1 MSSYSL
7 DQLTLQHFPIQ
18 LLFYDTSSCPYHLSN
33 LTVYPSLP
41 CSLYSSHTGF
51 LLSLKCS
58 KQLPPQG
65 IHPCFFPRKP
75 LLGAWLEP
83 SLPSCLC
90 PNVTFSVRLS
100 PNTLCKIHPTHT
112 LPVLLI
118 LLCFA
123 LQYLSSSVISIF
135 IHLLIAYFSPL
146 PFLMEFL
153 CLHILLRRKTFYLI
167 HYQHFGIGLDMT
179 QLSRLPLVFLFKIKY
194 NLKKKK

>member
-1 MSSYSL
+1 MIQALAPTTFLTSL
-7 DQLTLQHFPIQ
+7 SIPLSLAHSTPATLV
-18 LLFYDTSSCPYHLSN
+18 SC
-33 LTVYPSLP
+33 YPLNAAN
-41 CSLYSSHTGF
+41 SSHHRAFTLVFSLENPSWEHGLSPHY
-51 LLSLKCS
+51 LLAFAQMSLS
-58 KQLPPQG
+58 QLG
-65 IHPCFFPRKP
+65 FPRTPYVKY
-75 LLGAWLEP
+75 
-83 SLPSCLC
+83 
-90 PNVTFSVRLS
+90 T
-100 PNTLCKIHPTHT
+100 PTHT